1 MMSSMSNMFM
11 CNALSL
17 LCIADDMLRNHK
29 QNGDSDVS
37 SSIDAVSRN
46 SDSHCC
52 SGRGPCGHLGQTKHV
67 SVFVQGP
74 VD

>member
-1 MMSSMSNMFM
+1 MH
-11 CNALSL
+11 CVEL
-17 LCIADDMLRNHK
+17 LCRAYDVLRNHK

-37 SSIDAVSRN
+37 SSIDAVSCNGDRTVIATVV
-46 SDSHCC
+46 

-67 SVFVQGP
+67 SVSVRGA

>member
-37 SSIDAVSRN
+37 SSIDAVSWN

-52 SGRGPCGHLGQTKHV
+52 KRERTLRTPWTDKTCERVCSRTI
-67 SVFVQGP
+67 
-74 VD
+74 